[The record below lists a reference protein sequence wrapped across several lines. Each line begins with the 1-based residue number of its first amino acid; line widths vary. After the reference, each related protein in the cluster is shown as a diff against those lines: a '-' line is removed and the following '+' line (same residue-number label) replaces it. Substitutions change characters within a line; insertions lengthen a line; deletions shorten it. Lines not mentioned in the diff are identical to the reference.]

1 MKFKFALVGLAAL
14 GGLAAGGIASAMPV
28 APLSQPQ
35 RLRALLWSL
44 ARMAVYA
51 QLPSTEGTATAS
63 VAMVMACVEATH
75 TIAVIV
81 AGEVEGP
88 RSTLFP
94 RKTRRREPA
103 GSHLSAVILL
113 PQ

>member
-35 RLRALLWSL
+35 RSRALLWSV

-63 VAMVMACVEATH
+63 IDMVMASVEATH

-81 AGEVEGP
+81 AGEEGP
-88 RSTLFP
+88 RSTLLP

-103 GSHLSAVILL
+103 GLT
-113 PQ
+113 